1 MDFKGGILLGTV
13 LRNGPVSDSNY
24 RNGRLLNSNT
34 MTTNSTTQ
42 TGNAG
47 AEPAISMKSLLEAGV
62 HFGHQTHRWNPKMA
76 RYIFG
81 SRNNIHII
89 DLQKTVRELKKAYS
103 YIRGVATEKKAVLF
117 VGTKKQAQDTIVQ
130 EAKRCDSP
138 FVAERWLG
146 GTLTNFETIR
156 KSIKR
161 FKELQN
167 MKEKGVLNLLSKKER
182 AMREKDIKRLTKSLI
197 GIINMDEL
205 PGCLFVVDPA
215 NETTAIAEARRMSIP
230 IVAVCD
236 TNSDPDLIDYPI
248 PGNDDAIRAIR
259 LITSLMAD
267 AIIQGRQSTSGE
279 SSSPEDQATDLAATV
294 SEVKAEE
301 SAPHPEAVGEGVP
314 ASEEPLPS

>member
-1 MDFKGGILLGTV
+1 
-13 LRNGPVSDSNY
+13 
-24 RNGRLLNSNT
+24 

-42 TGNAG
+42 TGNTG
-47 AEPAISMKSLLEAGV
+47 TEPAISMKSLLEAGV

-103 YIRGVATEKKAVLF
+103 FINGLAAEHKTIMF

-130 EAKRCDSP
+130 EAKRCGSP
-138 FVAERWLG
+138 YVAERWLG

-156 KSIKR
+156 KSVRR
-161 FKELQN
+161 FKDLQN
-167 MKEKGVLNLLSKKER
+167 MKEKGVFNLLSKKER
-182 AMREKDIKRLTKSLI
+182 AMREKDIRRLTKSLI
-197 GIINMDEL
+197 GIMNMEEL
-205 PGCLFVVDPA
+205 PSCMFVIDPS
-215 NETTAIAEARRMSIP
+215 NETTAIAEARKMGIP

-259 LITSLMAD
+259 LITTLIAEGVIKGRTSAD
-267 AIIQGRQSTSGE
+267 AEQPTAEATPAAEGAVPVAAAQPVAERVPTSDG
-279 SSSPEDQATDLAATV
+279 A
-294 SEVKAEE
+294 
-301 SAPHPEAVGEGVP
+301 SA
-314 ASEEPLPS
+314 